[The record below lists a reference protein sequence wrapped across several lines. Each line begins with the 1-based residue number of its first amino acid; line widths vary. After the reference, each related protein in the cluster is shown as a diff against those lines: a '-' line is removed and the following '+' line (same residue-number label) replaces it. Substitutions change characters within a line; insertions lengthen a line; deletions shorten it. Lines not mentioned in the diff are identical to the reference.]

1 MGVSVN
7 GGFPQQPWVF
17 LLKMIILGCEM
28 GVPLFLET
36 TIYTKQPGASFTHH
50 LRLEDFHFFW
60 ECPITTK
67 SAPAHTI
74 FRRSVGM
81 IIQMHCKMEMQHLK
95 TIHSSIRQL
104 HVAQYLK
111 GTKLYILSKA
121 HLFSVLKV
129 LIVSFPSDVLI
140 KHLFV
145 APKRTLAQLPSLP
158 TLSCIGLKIIVM
170 QIHPPWH
177 DFTQGL
183 GRIASSFFCWDN
195 Q

>member
-1 MGVSVN
+1 MKWGYPYFWKPPYTLNSQ
-7 GGFPQQPWVF
+7 GP
-17 LLKMIILGCEM
+17 LLH
-28 GVPLFLET
+28 
-36 TIYTKQPGASFTHH
+36 TIYDWKISTFSG
-50 LRLEDFHFFW
+50 
-60 ECPITTK
+60 
-67 SAPAHTI
+67 SAPSPRKVLHHI
-74 FRRSVGM
+74 RFCRRSGGM
-81 IIQMHCKMEMQHLK
+81 IIQMHCKIEIQHLK
-95 TIHSSIRQL
+95 TIHSSKRQL

-195 Q
+195 